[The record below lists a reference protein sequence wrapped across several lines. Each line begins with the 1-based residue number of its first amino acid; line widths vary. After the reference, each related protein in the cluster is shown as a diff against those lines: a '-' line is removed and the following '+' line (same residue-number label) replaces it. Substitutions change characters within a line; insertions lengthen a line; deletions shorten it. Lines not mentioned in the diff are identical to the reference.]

1 MSKIGAVVLEAQVI
15 GQECYN
21 ESKEVIAEEAGKI
34 FPEGSAEYGLC
45 LEAALAEQQ
54 TIHEEMNYVFG

>member
-1 MSKIGAVVLEAQVI
+1 MRKIGAVVLEAQII
-15 GQECYN
+15 GQDCFN
-21 ESKEVIAEEAGKI
+21 ESKEVIAEEVGKI
-34 FPEGSAEYGLC
+34 FPVCSAEYGLC

>member
-21 ESKEVIAEEAGKI
+21 ESKEVIAKEVGKI

-54 TIHEEMNYVFG
+54 IIHEEMNNVFG

>member
-1 MSKIGAVVLEAQVI
+1 MSKIGAVVLEAQII

-21 ESKEVIAEEAGKI
+21 ESKEVIAKEVGKI